1 MPAAPCPTPDDPA
14 QADPRTE
21 RLVGLLRLKRY
32 ETPGDDYFDRL
43 LPRFH
48 ARQRAEMLQ
57 GSSLRLLAERVGV
70 FIDNLAGGRW
80 VAGGLAAYAAILVG
94 AILVLQW
101 SADPGGA
108 PSPLRSV
115 SLESA
120 SPVNTIPVEIRVTP
134 VAPLPVAPAPADAP
148 QPVVPATPR

>member
-1 MPAAPCPTPDDPA
+1 MPSAPCPCPDDPA

-70 FIDNLAGGRW
+70 FLDSLAGGRW
-80 VAGGLAAYAAILVG
+80 VAGGLAAYAASLVG
-94 AILVLQW
+94 AVLVLQW
-101 SADPGGA
+101 SADPAGS
-108 PSPLRSV
+108 PSPLRAV
-115 SLESA
+115 SFESA
-120 SPVNTIPVEIRVTP
+120 SPVNTIPVEIRVAP
-134 VAPLPVAPAPADAP
+134 VAPLPAAPAPADAP
-148 QPVVPATPR
+148 QPGVPATPR